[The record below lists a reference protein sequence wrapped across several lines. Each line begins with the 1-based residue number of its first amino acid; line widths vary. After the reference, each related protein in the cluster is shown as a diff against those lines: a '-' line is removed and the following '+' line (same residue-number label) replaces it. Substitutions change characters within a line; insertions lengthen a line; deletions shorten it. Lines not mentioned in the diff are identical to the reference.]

1 MDETIFSGA
10 SLLAMVAWLG
20 LSLAV
25 VTPPGRLR
33 QRLLFVAGRIV
44 PVALCVLYAYLL
56 VSGLNTPSEGG
67 FSSLSSVVTLFSYP
81 GNMLGGW
88 VHYLAF
94 DLLVG
99 RWIIDDTLSKG
110 RYRVPLLLVL
120 PATFMFGPLGL
131 LLYLLVRSIIR
142 PPVR

>member
-1 MDETIFSGA
+1 MNETIFSSA
-10 SLLAMVAWLG
+10 SLIAIVAWLG

-25 VTPPGRLR
+25 AVSPGKLR
-33 QRLLFVAGRIV
+33 ERLLFSAGRII
-44 PVALCVLYAYLL
+44 PVALCLLYAYLL
-56 VSGLNTPSEGG
+56 VSGWGSPSEGD
-67 FSSLSSVVTLFSYP
+67 FSSLSSVITLFSFP

-110 RYRVPLLLVL
+110 RYRTPLLVVL

-131 LLYLLVRSIIR
+131 VLHLVVCSILR
-142 PPVR
+142 PPAR